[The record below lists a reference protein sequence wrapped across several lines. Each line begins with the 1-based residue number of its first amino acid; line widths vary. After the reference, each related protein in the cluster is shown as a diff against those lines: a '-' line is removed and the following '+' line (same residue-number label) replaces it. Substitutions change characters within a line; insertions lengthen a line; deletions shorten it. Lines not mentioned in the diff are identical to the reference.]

1 MSLDDKVLAVVE
13 GKEITQKQLNLLI
26 EQAPADQQAQFKTRE
41 GQRQLLNEMIAQEL
55 FYLKGKDEHVEET
68 EQYQKEF
75 AEMKEKFMKSYMIA
89 HFMDNVK
96 VTEEELKTYYDENS
110 NQFIAPDSIRA
121 SHILLPSKQQAVDI
135 IKEINDGD
143 KSFEQAAMDYS
154 LDQANKGKGGD
165 LGYFHKGQMVAE
177 FEVAAF
183 ALEPGEMTS
192 EPVKSQFGYHI
203 IKVTDKKIKE
213 KIPFEAAHD
222 SLHRFLLG
230 QKQNRAYVNEA
241 EDLKEKYNVEIKLVF

>member
-1 MSLDDKVLAVVE
+1 MPLEDKVLAVVE

-26 EQAPADQQAQFKTRE
+26 EQAPADQQAQFRTRE

-55 FYLKGKDEHVEET
+55 FYLKGKDEHVEDT

-75 AEMKEKFMKSYMIA
+75 SEMKEKFLKSYMIS
-89 HFMDNVK
+89 HFMSDIK
-96 VTEEELKTYYDENS
+96 VSEEELKAYYQEHS

-121 SHILLPSKQQAVDI
+121 SHILLPSKQQAIDI
-135 IKEINDGD
+135 INEINKGD
-143 KSFEQAAMDYS
+143 KSFEQAAKDYS
-154 LDQANKGKGGD
+154 LDQSNRNKGGD

-183 ALEPGEMTS
+183 ALEPGEMTK

-241 EDLKEKYNVEIKLVF
+241 EDLKEKYSVEIKLGI

>member
-1 MSLDDKVLAVVE
+1 MSLEDKVLAIVE
-13 GKEITQKQLNLLI
+13 GKEITQNQLDLLI
-26 EQAPADQQAQFKTRE
+26 AQAPADQQAQFKTRE

-89 HFMDNVK
+89 HFMDNVT
-96 VTEEELKTYYDENS
+96 VTEEELKAYYNEHS

-135 IKEINDGD
+135 IKEINDGG
-143 KSFEQAAMDYS
+143 KTFEQAAKDYS
-154 LDQANKGKGGD
+154 LDQANREKGGD

-241 EDLKEKYNVEIKLVF
+241 EDLKDKYNVEIKLGL

>member
-1 MSLDDKVLAVVE
+1 MPLEDKVLAVVE
-13 GKEITQKQLNLLI
+13 GKEITQKQLDLLI
-26 EQAPADQQAQFKTRE
+26 DQAPADQQAQFRTRE

-55 FYLKGKDEHVEET
+55 FYLKGKDENIEDT

-75 AEMKEKFMKSYMIA
+75 AEMKEKFLKSYMIS
-89 HFMDNVK
+89 HFMSNIE
-96 VTEEELKTYYDENS
+96 VTEEELKAYYQEHS

-121 SHILLPSKQQAVDI
+121 SHILLPSKQQAIDI
-135 IKEINDGD
+135 INEINSGD
-143 KSFEQAAMDYS
+143 KSFEQAAKDYS
-154 LDQANKGKGGD
+154 LDQSNKAKGGD

-183 ALEPGEMTS
+183 ALEPGEMTK
-192 EPVKSQFGYHI
+192 EPIKSQFGYHI
-203 IKVTDKKIKE
+203 IKITDKKIKE

-241 EDLKEKYNVEIKLVF
+241 EDLKEKYSVEIKLGI

>member
-1 MSLDDKVLAVVE
+1 
-13 GKEITQKQLNLLI
+13 
-26 EQAPADQQAQFKTRE
+26 
-41 GQRQLLNEMIAQEL
+41 
-55 FYLKGKDEHVEET
+55 
-68 EQYQKEF
+68 
-75 AEMKEKFMKSYMIA
+75 
-89 HFMDNVK
+89 
-96 VTEEELKTYYDENS
+96 
-110 NQFIAPDSIRA
+110 
-121 SHILLPSKQQAVDI
+121 
-135 IKEINDGD
+135 
-143 KSFEQAAMDYS
+143 MDYS

-241 EDLKEKYNVEIKLVF
+241 EDLKEKYNVEIKLGF